1 MDKNHSKIE
10 GIEYT
15 SVNILVW
22 NQPVCVCSPCFKIYG
37 Y

>member
-1 MDKNHSKIE
+1 MVKNQSKIE

-15 SVNILVW
+15 WVNILVW
-22 NQPVCVCSPCFKIYG
+22 NQTVCVCSPCFKTYG